1 MKRLAAICLL
11 AASNGTFGQPA
22 PIPAAWIGAWA
33 ASDGENLD
41 ISATLNRLVIVVNS
55 QTELALNLDGSETV
69 SPEGPRLSFH
79 RIDDRTFDLTL
90 SVNEYALGKQ
100 VENIRFALSTDGNSL
115 RETQNR
121 TSRVFQKLLF
131 IPPAGRT
138 LSRPIDQ

>member
-1 MKRLAAICLL
+1 MKRPAAICLL
-11 AASNGTFGQPA
+11 AASSGTFSQPA

-33 ASDGENLD
+33 APDGENLD
-41 ISATLNRLVIVVNS
+41 ISATLNHLVIVINS
-55 QTELALNLDGSETV
+55 QTKLALNLDGSQTG

-90 SVNEYALGKQ
+90 RVNEKALGKQ
-100 VENIRFALSTDGNSL
+100 VENIRFVRSDDGNSL

-138 LSRPIDQ
+138 FLRPIER